1 MDVDAN
7 VDVDASVGVDVGVR
21 VDAGVDVYEDV
32 DVGACEDVDTGVG
45 ARVVGNRQGVC
56 IDFCWFCAFFLCT
69 VVF

>member
-21 VDAGVDVYEDV
+21 VDAGVDVYENV
-32 DVGACEDVDTGVG
+32 DVGVG

-56 IDFCWFCAFFLCT
+56 IDFCSFCAFFLCT